1 MNFLELTR
9 AALTS
14 VAAWWMILG
23 AILVILALRFAEA
36 SLAILAPF

>member
-14 VAAWWMILG
+14 VAARWTILG
-23 AILVILALRFAEA
+23 AILVILALRFAGV
-36 SLAILAPF
+36 SLAVLAPF